1 MELPTKRVKEGVS
14 YRALLSLESLLKKLK
29 GNPFKVR
36 LVRLPVID
44 RRVFRSALMNP
55 ISVVLL

>member
-1 MELPTKRVKEGVS
+1 MSRIIEFR
-14 YRALLSLESLLKKLK
+14 SLLKKLK
-29 GNPFKVR
+29 SNPLKVR

-55 ISVVLL
+55 IRVVLL